1 MAQNEKI
8 IRTYIRDACR
18 TYYRCY
24 ARNHKTQVGVK
35 IRQSCM
41 GIKSAGFAPAKLQK
55 MFEEENEKIKS
66 NIKKLGHDALKPE
79 IIWDL
84 LSEYEKQDLTYRQ
97 GRDL

>member
-1 MAQNEKI
+1 
-8 IRTYIRDACR
+8 
-18 TYYRCY
+18 
-24 ARNHKTQVGVK
+24 
-35 IRQSCM
+35 M